1 MAKGKYPQKAN
12 WVDKELQKHKIRK
25 MVEEAMN
32 TPEFKE
38 MQRQNEEK
46 AVLNALGR
54 FTFMMCEYL
63 ETRHGYKANGL
74 KKFLKFV
81 LGCLDYTGDNEL
93 YFKDCHDYFLEEYG
107 VDVLG
112 ELGLGIAKEGEEN
125 GKG

>member
-1 MAKGKYPQKAN
+1 MAKGKYPQKTN

-63 ETRHGYKANGL
+63 ETRHGYKAAGL